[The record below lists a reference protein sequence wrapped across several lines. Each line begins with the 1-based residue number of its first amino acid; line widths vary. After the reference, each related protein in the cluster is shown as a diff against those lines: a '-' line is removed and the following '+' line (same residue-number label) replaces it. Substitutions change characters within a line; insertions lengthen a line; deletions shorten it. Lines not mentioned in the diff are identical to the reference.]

1 MSASCQITT
10 LTSLSTHTS
19 VAVDLRPGKATWHSE
34 PAFYDLG
41 PDYFLSLHSGSLILL
56 GLFKGEGDCCFNLI
70 FSQFLLWLFSVFLR
84 GLLGSSIIS
93 SDVFVDICASGL
105 DELTG
110 SGTLFQNRA
119 LTFLLLLDDLII
131 AVYVFVINSFGGNKF
146 GRVLSVVP

>member
-1 MSASCQITT
+1 MPLFLA
-10 LTSLSTHTS
+10 
-19 VAVDLRPGKATWHSE
+19 AFKA
-34 PAFYDLG
+34 
-41 PDYFLSLHSGSLILL
+41 
-56 GLFKGEGDCCFNLI
+56 

-131 AVYVFVINSFGGNKF
+131 AVYVFVINSFGGNKL